1 MDKREIDD
9 YQISEGFIMMFNT
22 CGLIQV
28 CSPRAPTYS
37 GKFIAR
43 AVELYLGGVATR
55 YIRWVDLENTL
66 VKEFAGEL
74 EGKELPAPETVLE
87 WVRKY
92 PDLPQRLRELR
103 VQEAGST
110 STVSQRPLSAWNYQA
125 TREFVPVPYA
135 SAGSY
140 DINALLN
147 LFAAFVALALLS
159 GFMRALLRD

>member
-1 MDKREIDD
+1 
-9 YQISEGFIMMFNT
+9 MMRFNT

-74 EGKELPAPETVLE
+74 EGKELPASETVLE
-87 WVRKY
+87 WARKY

-103 VQEAGST
+103 VQEVGST
-110 STVSQRPLSAWNYQA
+110 SAISRGRLSACNYQA
-125 TREFVPVPYA
+125 TRMWVPAPYA
-135 SAGSY
+135 SAGGY
-140 DINALLN
+140 DLNALLN
-147 LFAAFVALALLS
+147 LFAAFIALALLS
-159 GFMRALLRD
+159 GFMRALSRD

>member
-1 MDKREIDD
+1 M
-9 YQISEGFIMMFNT
+9 MMFNT

-28 CSPRAPTYS
+28 CSPRAPAYS
-37 GKFIAR
+37 GKFVAR
-43 AVELYLGGVATR
+43 AVELYLEGIATR
-55 YIRWVDLENTL
+55 YIRWRDLENTL
-66 VKEFAGEL
+66 AKEFEEEL

-110 STVSQRPLSAWNYQA
+110 STVSQRPLPAWNYQA
-125 TREFVPVPYA
+125 TRVFVPAPYA
-135 SAGSY
+135 TADGY
-140 DINALLN
+140 DLNALLN
-147 LFAAFVALALLS
+147 QFAAFVALALLN